1 MIDKL
6 IQDNLG
12 SIVGA
17 NKVLSDTIDLDR
29 YSTDALTPS
38 RAFGIEDQ
46 LNRLADVVVIP
57 SNVAQISQIMILA
70 NETKT
75 PVIPYGG
82 GTGVMGGVLPIHGGI
97 IIDTRNLNSVLEINS
112 VDLTTRAESG
122 VRIGSLGEALESHRL
137 MPTHDPY
144 SQAIATIGGAI
155 STNGVGYKAGAYGTM
170 GDQVVSIEAVLPNG
184 TIIDTKSVPKYSSGP
199 NLNHIFIG
207 TEGVFGIITKATL
220 KIFRIPESQ
229 IFSTWSFDT
238 FDQGFNACVE
248 LYAVGIRPALLDLT
262 EEPPNTL
269 LYLLYE
275 GYAEGVDAQ
284 KRRAHKVLSGF
295 GGIDIGPHLT
305 NEYWTHRHDS
315 AIRYKSEALDQP
327 REIRWN
333 RFANRNFDY
342 LHVSLPISKILEYRK
357 RCDSI
362 LALSD
367 FQVVEYAIWSRPE
380 MFSMMITPKAD
391 INMPSQESLGKL
403 VDEILILAQDMGGIM
418 EYCHGIG
425 VKLNHLIQRDMGA
438 SYQTIQLLK
447 QSLDPAGIM
456 NPGKLGL

>member
-1 MIDKL
+1 MINNQL
-6 IQDNLG
+6 QDNLR
-12 SIVGA
+12 SIVGT

-46 LNRLADVVVIP
+46 LNQLADVVVIP
-57 SNVAQISQIMILA
+57 SNVSQISRIMTLA

-97 IIDTRNLNSVLEINS
+97 IINTRDLNSVLEINP
-112 VDLTTRAESG
+112 VDRTTRVESG
-122 VRIGSLGEALESHRL
+122 VRIGSLGETLERHGL
-137 MPTHDPY
+137 MPAHDPY
-144 SQAIATIGGAI
+144 SQSIATIGGAI
-155 STNGVGYKAGAYGTM
+155 STNGVGYKAGSYGTM
-170 GDQVVSIEAVLPNG
+170 GDQVVSMEVVLPNG
-184 TIIDTKSVPKYSSGP
+184 TVIDTKSVPTYSSGP

-207 TEGVFGIITKATL
+207 TEGVFGIITKVTL

-248 LYAVGIRPALLDLT
+248 LHALGIRPTLLDLT

-275 GYAEGVDAQ
+275 GYAEGVEAQ
-284 KRRAHKVLSGF
+284 KLRAHKVLTSF

-305 NEYWTHRHDS
+305 DEYWSHRHDS
-315 AIRYKSEALDQP
+315 AVTYKLEALDQP
-327 REIRWN
+327 RAIRWN
-333 RFANRNFDY
+333 RFANRSFDY
-342 LHVSLPISKILEYRK
+342 LHVSLPISKILEYRR

-362 LALSD
+362 FALSD

-391 INMPSQESLGKL
+391 IDMPSQESLGRL

-425 VKLNHLIQRDMGA
+425 VKLNHLIQREMGT

-456 NPGKLGL
+456 NPGKLSL